1 MELLRNVFYDY
12 VRIKDCDTFELY
24 ALKAP
29 SWKRHSPR
37 LPRSLTCRVESLTA
51 HVLHVNLLRY
61 DFAVLLD
68 HMVVIPLSSTHG
80 KLYPGSA
87 APRRLPRSLTC
98 CVPSLKAPAASKV
111 PHHCLPSS
119 FALKAPLSR
128 NKFGRGLMS
137 PSMRALPNCLECH
150 IPPYC
155 SCVL

>member
-1 MELLRNVFYDY
+1 MPSTGPAKALDLENVELLRNVFYDY

-51 HVLHVNLLRY
+51 HVLHVKLLRY

-98 CVPSLKAPAASKV
+98 CVPSLTAPAAYQVSRPIKLV
-111 PHHCLPSS
+111 DAKNTPFSLFWQSSNSATGPLP
-119 FALKAPLSR
+119 
-128 NKFGRGLMS
+128 RGS
-137 PSMRALPNCLECH
+137 
-150 IPPYC
+150 
-155 SCVL
+155 